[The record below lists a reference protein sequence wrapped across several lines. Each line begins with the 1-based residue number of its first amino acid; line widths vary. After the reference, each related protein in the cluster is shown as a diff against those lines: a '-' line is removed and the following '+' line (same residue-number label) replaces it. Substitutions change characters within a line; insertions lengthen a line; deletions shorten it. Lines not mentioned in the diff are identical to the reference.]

1 MYYRGGDMLEKFISL
16 LGFFSNNIG
25 IDLGTANTVIYSEG
39 KGIVLYEPS
48 IVAIDTRTK
57 RVIAV
62 GKEAKEMLGKTP
74 ENIQA
79 IRPLRDG
86 VITDFEATQ
95 VMLSY
100 FIEQAIGGGIFR
112 PKPRIV
118 IGVPSGV
125 TQVEKRA
132 VIDAAKGAGAR
143 EVYLIPEP
151 MAAAIGAELPV
162 EEPVGSMIVD
172 IGGGT
177 TEIAVI
183 SLAGVVVSN
192 SIRVAGDEMNEAI
205 IQYIKKRFHMFI
217 GEQTGERIKIE
228 LGNAIHEDQEKEM
241 EIKGRDI
248 TGLPKTVKITSRD
261 ITEAL
266 EDVIGSIINA
276 IRLTLERTPPELASD
291 IAERGIVLAGGGSL
305 LKNLDVRIERDVG
318 IKTYYCEDPITAVAR
333 GVGKVLDKID
343 LIRRISIE

>member
-1 MYYRGGDMLEKFISL
+1 MLEKVMSF

-25 IDLGTANTVIYSEG
+25 IDLGTANTVIYSDS

-62 GKEAKEMLGKTP
+62 GREAKEMLGKTP

-100 FIEQAIGGGIFR
+100 FIDQAIGGGIFR

-132 VIDAAKGAGAR
+132 VVDAAKGAGAR

-151 MAAAIGAELPV
+151 MAAAIGAGLPI

-205 IQYIKKRFHMFI
+205 IQYIKKKFHMFI

-228 LGNAIHEDQEKEM
+228 LGSAVYEDQEREV

-248 TGLPKTVKITSRD
+248 TGLPKTIRIASRD

-266 EDVIGSIINA
+266 EDVISSIINA
-276 IRLTLERTPPELASD
+276 IRITLERTPPELASD

-305 LKNLDVRIERDVG
+305 LKNLNVRIEREVG

-343 LIRRISIE
+343 LIKRISME

>member
-1 MYYRGGDMLEKFISL
+1 MGVFGL
-16 LGFFSNNIG
+16 LSNDIG
-25 IDLGTANTVIYSEG
+25 VDLGTANTVVYARG
-39 KGIVLYEPS
+39 RGIVLYEPS
-48 IVAIDTRTK
+48 IVAVDTRTK

-62 GKEAKEMLGKTP
+62 GSEAKEMLGKAP
-74 ENIQA
+74 ENISV

-100 FIEQAIGGGIFR
+100 FINKAIGGGIFKAR
-112 PKPRIV
+112 PRVV

-151 MAAAIGAELPV
+151 MAAAIGADLPV
-162 EEPVGSMIVD
+162 EEPVGNMIVD

-177 TEIAVI
+177 SEIAVI
-183 SLAGVVVSN
+183 SLAGIVTSS
-192 SIRVAGDEMNEAI
+192 SIRVAGDEMTEAVA
-205 IQYIKKRFHMFI
+205 QYIKKRFHVFV
-217 GEQTGERIKIE
+217 GEQTAERIKIE
-228 LGNAIHEDQEKEM
+228 LGSAIREEEERSM
-241 EIKGRDI
+241 EIRGRDI
-248 TGLPKTVKITSRD
+248 TGLPKTIRITNHNM
-261 ITEAL
+261 TEAM
-266 EDVIGSIINA
+266 EDVVASIINA
-276 IRLTLERTPPELASD
+276 IKTTLEKTPPELASD

-305 LKNLDVRIERDVG
+305 LRGLNLRIEMETD

-333 GVGKVLDKID
+333 GVGKVLDRID
-343 LIRRISIE
+343 LIRKVSME

>member
-1 MYYRGGDMLEKFISL
+1 MLEKFISL

-228 LGNAIHEDQEKEM
+228 LGNAIYEDQEKEM

-305 LKNLDVRIERDVG
+305 LKNLDVRIERDAG